1 MSLGLYYHP
10 SAVKD
15 AQQITEEYERKSE
28 DLADEFWAELT
39 FALEAIEKHP
49 ERHHFDLT
57 GKRRNNLNKFPFH
70 ILFEER
76 LDGIKILVIKHH
88 RRNPSYGTR
97 RK

>member
-1 MSLGLYYHP
+1 MNKKIYYHP

-15 AQQITEEYERKSE
+15 ARQITKDYEKKSE
-28 DLADEFWAELT
+28 NLADEFWAELT
-39 FALEAIEKHP
+39 FALASIEEHP
-49 ERHHFDLT
+49 ERHHFDVT
-57 GKRRNNLNKFPFH
+57 GKRRNNLKKFPFH

-76 LDGIKILVIKHH
+76 LDDIKILVIKHH